1 MTQRV
6 KFNDAEI
13 VEAVDLTAIGESSM
27 AAADQVIRDAIG
39 YPAHWAAFT
48 VSQQSAQIVR
58 ISPGRYWTDAKV
70 FEASAQT
77 DLNLQIHIPVAAS
90 DQRWVALILRGSEVE
105 ETAQRFLE
113 TSNDVE
119 TSEPVESTVPK
130 RLKRMVSF
138 TVQQGAASPAP
149 ALRPSIADSDAVIA
163 WVLLASTGISL
174 IEPGEAARVKT
185 LWEVEGRLAAVE
197 IDLASLFERT
207 RSIETDIVNIAARLR
222 DIPRPALMR
231 QIQRNLGQLNR
242 EVKIPD
248 EARAH
253 VFDPGLTYD
262 LWDTAH
268 VGWLARIKEGIRF
281 PYQSQSVAQLTL
293 ATPDDP
299 AVMIR
304 ANRMMPA
311 FDEIVRISNEG
322 RDASLNI
329 SQLVH
334 TVVTAT
340 QHTVARTRQ
349 SWATSQLVCTN
360 SDYWANVLA
369 GVQIGQTFTL
379 DGETFLLEGSNG
391 VVHPSGEDKFRH
403 IRRSIVEQWSETYWT
418 YESEDV
424 GLNGSIYAQSF
435 LCAQPL
441 IATSIE
447 LDFER
452 VGATGDVTLLLVECA
467 ASGAP
472 SFDQVIARVTK
483 PRADLVIG
491 WNRFVIDYTLLSAG
505 KRYAIVTVTTGN
517 HSIWQTGA
525 NKFAGGT
532 RFACSDG
539 VFAQGDLTADFAFR
553 VNGARF
559 RQPRAVIAFDPVT
572 LAGGITDIETVMKSW
587 APGGT
592 ALEWEFKPTGQPDW
606 FTIEDDYPGGGH
618 PLSGLPALVELRLV
632 MLGTADL
639 APMVVVDN
647 KLKCRV
653 GRNRGDMRAVSD
665 PIAFGLSTTQIVTQ
679 YLVDAFDPGLHV
691 FTPKIIVGTTTYT
704 ATATTVTVDPDVAG
718 RRFIESTFTVPSATS
733 ARMAPEMTTSNAV
746 TVPFIN
752 NAAIIAI

>member
-13 VEAVDLTAIGESSM
+13 VEAADLTAIGESSM

-90 DQRWVALILRGSEVE
+90 DQRWIALILRGSEVE

-130 RLKRMVSF
+130 RLRRVVSF

-149 ALRPSIADSDAVIA
+149 ALRPAIADSDAVIA
-163 WVLLASTGISL
+163 WVLLTSSGIET
-174 IEPGEAARVKT
+174 IEPGEAGRVKT

-242 EVKIPD
+242 EVKIPE

-262 LWDTAH
+262 RWDTGH
-268 VGWLARIKEGIRF
+268 VGWLARVKEGIRF
-281 PYQSQSVAQLTL
+281 PYQSQALSQLTL

-299 AVMIR
+299 TVMIR
-304 ANRMMPA
+304 NSRMLPA
-311 FDEIVRISNEG
+311 FDEIERISNIG
-322 RDASLNI
+322 RDVALNI

-334 TVVTAT
+334 TVA
-340 QHTVARTRQ
+340 VAVQKEIARMRL
-349 SWATSQLVCTN
+349 SFGTSQVICTN
-360 SDYWANVLA
+360 DAYWANLLA
-369 GVQIGQTFTL
+369 GVQIGQMFTL
-379 DGETFLLEGSNG
+379 NGETFILEGSYG
-391 VVHPSGEDKFRH
+391 LVHGAGGEFRH
-403 IRRSIVEQWSETYWT
+403 IRRVSYQQWSETYWT
-418 YESEDV
+418 YENQEV

-435 LCAQPL
+435 LNSQPM

-447 LDFER
+447 LDVER
-452 VGATGDVTLLLVECA
+452 VGATGDITILLVECD

-472 SFDQVIARVTK
+472 VFDSVITRATK
-483 PRADLVIG
+483 PRDDLAVG
-491 WNRFVIDYTLLSAG
+491 WNRFDVDFTLLSAG

-517 HSIWQTGA
+517 HSIWCTGA
-525 NKFAGGT
+525 NKFTGGT
-532 RFACSDG
+532 RFACTDG

-572 LAGGITDIETVMKSW
+572 LAGGMTDIEMVMKAW

-592 ALEWEFKPTGQPDW
+592 ALEWEVKPTGQPDW
-606 FTIEDDYPGGGH
+606 FPIEDDYPGGGH
-618 PLSGLPALVELRLV
+618 PLNGLPALCELRLV

-639 APMVVVDN
+639 APMLVVDN
-647 KLKCRV
+647 KLKCLV
-653 GRNRGDMRAVSD
+653 GRNRGDMRAVSA
-665 PIAFGLSTTQIVTQ
+665 PIAFGLSTTEIVTQ
-679 YLVDAFDPGLHV
+679 YLVDAFDPAIHV
-691 FTPKIIVGTTTYT
+691 FTPKIIVASTTYT
-704 ATATTVTVDPDVAG
+704 ATATTVTVDPDDAS
-718 RRFIESTFTVPSATS
+718 RRFIESTFAVPATTS